1 MACLIPTF
9 NANSITLLTTK
20 ASTCA
25 IYFTWEGGICWVR
38 EAMTRPWSFQI
49 LPNPYFVLLENN
61 CPIEVNLETVLADEH
76 EGTFSKIGRIKL
88 YPSNRGL
95 TRHSTCERPPK
106 LGVPLKKEIW
116 VLFRAPLFL
125 GKCYGV
131 ATYFFIQK

>member
-76 EGTFSKIGRIKL
+76 EGTFSKIRVI
-88 YPSNRGL
+88 
-95 TRHSTCERPPK
+95 
-106 LGVPLKKEIW
+106 GVWPGILPVRDHQNWGCLSKKR
-116 VLFRAPLFL
+116 FGYFL
-125 GKCYGV
+125 GHLSFWVSVMELPLIFLYKN
-131 ATYFFIQK
+131 KKN